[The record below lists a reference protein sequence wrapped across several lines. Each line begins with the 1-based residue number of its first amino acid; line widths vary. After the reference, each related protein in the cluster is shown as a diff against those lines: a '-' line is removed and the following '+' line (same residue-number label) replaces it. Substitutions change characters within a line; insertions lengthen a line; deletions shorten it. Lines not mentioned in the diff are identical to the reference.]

1 MMEIRK
7 VIIYIT
13 RDGVLHTSQER
24 ARRHAQRAQKAQAD
38 SARTLATLFNT
49 ARVTRESAPAQRS
62 LTAVPNG
69 NDDAAPSFTSGTHK
83 ERILAAIKAGHK
95 KTSDIKRATGIKANV
110 LYADLAKLRSE
121 RVITATNRLKTTRSR
136 KQGRKSA
143 ANPSA

>member
-24 ARRHAQRAQKAQAD
+24 ARRHAQRARKAQAE
-38 SARTLATLFNT
+38 SARTLDKLFKT
-49 ARVTRESAPAQRS
+49 ARETSQSAPAALSRATLS
-62 LTAVPNG
+62 SGV
-69 NDDAAPSFTSGTHK
+69 DDEEPAFTSGTHK

-95 KTSDIKRATGIKANV
+95 KTSDIKRVTGIKPNV

-121 RVITATNRLKTTRSR
+121 HVITQTNRLTTTRAPKRRAKTLSKTT
-136 KQGRKSA
+136 
-143 ANPSA
+143 P

>member
-24 ARRHAQRAQKAQAD
+24 ARRHAQRAQKAQAE
-38 SARTLATLFNT
+38 SARTLATLFKT
-49 ARVTRESAPAQRS
+49 ARVTRENAPAQRS
-62 LTAVPNG
+62 LAAIPTG
-69 NDDAAPSFTSGTHK
+69 DEDAAPSFTSGTHK

-121 RVITATNRLKTTRSR
+121 RVITATNRLKTTRVSR
-136 KQGRKSA
+136 RKRKSVGKPPA
-143 ANPSA
+143 